1 MNANE
6 ASALREERA
15 KLFADMQALTDT
27 SGLKTKEDIAKWDAM
42 DVDLRAFTDRIT
54 RIERTEKTNEELRAT
69 GAPPN
74 GQPQNPGGTRVDPND
89 EAAQKKAAEEYYR
102 AYFNYLRYG
111 DERRMRGGHLVRGIS
126 DHDRDILFRS
136 SKLVRTALDKDDLDL
151 INRELR
157 SLGAA
162 REVRDMGSGGQG
174 AYPGATTGFFVPV
187 GFVDRVTEAMKY
199 YGPMLQVADTFDT
212 ATGQP
217 LPFPTD
223 NDTTIMGELIAE
235 GMQVTTQDVTLG
247 QIIFG
252 AYKFSS
258 KLIKVSIEL
267 LQDSAFDFETYL
279 TKKFGIRL
287 GRIQNNMYTVG
298 TGVAQP
304 KGIVT
309 ASTAGPN
316 AIGSANNDGTT
327 AGGNT
332 IGSDD
337 MTNLEHAVDPLY
349 RPGAIYMFHDTV
361 LSQLKKIKDK
371 YGRPLWV
378 PNVAVKE
385 PDTINGY
392 PYAINNDMDI
402 LQTTATSPTI
412 ARKTVI
418 FGQVKMYM
426 IRRVKEMSVLR
437 LEERFADYGQV
448 AFLAFYRGDGN
459 LLDAGTHPCAYLVNN
474 F

>member
-6 ASALREERA
+6 SHALREERA
-15 KLFADMQALTDT
+15 KIFHDMQELTDST
-27 SGLKTKEDIAKWDAM
+27 GLKTKADIAKWDAM
-42 DVDLRAFTDRIT
+42 DADLQSLGARIT
-54 RIERTEKTNEELRAT
+54 RMEKAEKTDEELRAT

-74 GQPQNPGGTRVDPND
+74 GRVPNPAFQHLDPND
-89 EAAQKKAAEEYYR
+89 APAQKNAADEYYR

-111 DERRMRGGHLVRGIS
+111 DERRMRGAYLIRGIS
-126 DHDRDILFRS
+126 DRDKEVLYRS
-136 SKLVRTALDKDDLDL
+136 SKMIRSALDKDDLDL

-187 GFVDRVTEAMKY
+187 GFVDKVTEAMKY
-199 YGPMLQVADTFDT
+199 YGPMLQESDTFDT

-223 NDTTIMGELIAE
+223 NDTTVMGELIAE
-235 GMQVTTQDVTLG
+235 NQQVSTQDVTLG
-247 QIIFG
+247 QIMFG

-258 KLIKVSIEL
+258 KLIKISIEL
-267 LQDSAFDFETYL
+267 LQDSAFDFDSYL
-279 TKKFGIRL
+279 TKKFAIRL
-287 GRIQNNMYTVG
+287 GRIQNNLFTLG
-298 TGVAQP
+298 TGSNQP

-309 ASTAGPN
+309 AANAGPL
-316 AIGSANNDGTT
+316 AIGSIANDGVG
-327 AGGNT
+327 GGNT

-337 MTNLEHAVDPLY
+337 MTNLEHSIDPLY
-349 RPGAIYMFHDTV
+349 RPGAKYMFHDLT
-361 LSQLKKIKDK
+361 LKALKKIKDK

-392 PYAINNDMDI
+392 GYAINNDMAQ
-402 LQTTATSPTI
+402 LQTVASSPTVS
-412 ARKTVI
+412 VI
-418 FGQVKMYM
+418 SVVFGPLKMYM
-426 IRRVKEMSVLR
+426 IRRVKEMSVIR
-437 LEERFADYGQV
+437 LEERFADFGQV

-459 LLDAGTHPCAYLVNN
+459 LLDAGTHPVAYLTNAY
-474 F
+474 

>member
-6 ASALREERA
+6 ARTLREERA
-15 KLFADMQALTDT
+15 KIFADMTELTNST
-27 SGLKTKEDIAKWDAM
+27 GLKTKEDCAKWDAM
-42 DVDLRAFTDRIT
+42 DTDVQSLTERIT
-54 RIERTEKTNEELRAT
+54 RMEKAEKTNEELRAS

-74 GQPQNPGGTRVDPND
+74 GQVQHQQTDPND
-89 EAAQKKAAEEYYR
+89 EVAQKRAVEEYHR

-111 DERRMRGGHLVRGIS
+111 EVQRMRGAHFIRGIS
-126 DHDRDILFRS
+126 EKDRDVLYRS
-136 SKLVRTALDKDDLDL
+136 SKLVRTALDKDDQEL

-157 SLGAA
+157 SLGAM

-187 GFVDRVTEAMKY
+187 GFVDKVLEAMKY

-223 NDTTIMGELIAE
+223 NDTSVMGELIGE
-235 GMQVTTQDVTLG
+235 GQQVSTQDVILG

-267 LQDSAFDFETYL
+267 LQDSAFDFESYL

-298 TGVAQP
+298 SGVSQP
-304 KGIVT
+304 KGIIT
-309 ASTAGPN
+309 ASFQGPN
-316 AIGSANNDGTT
+316 AIGTANNDGTA

-337 MTNLEHAVDPLY
+337 MTNLEHAIDPLY
-349 RPGAIYMFHDTV
+349 RPGAKYMFHDTT
-361 LSQLKKIKDK
+361 LGALKKVKDK

-392 PYAINNDMDI
+392 EYAINNDMDQ
-402 LQTTATSPTI
+402 LQTSPTSPVVS
-412 ARKTVI
+412 RKTVI
-418 FGQVKMYM
+418 FGPLKMYM
-426 IRRVKEMSVLR
+426 IRRVKEMSVIR
-437 LEERFADYGQV
+437 LEERFADFGQV

-474 F
+474 Y